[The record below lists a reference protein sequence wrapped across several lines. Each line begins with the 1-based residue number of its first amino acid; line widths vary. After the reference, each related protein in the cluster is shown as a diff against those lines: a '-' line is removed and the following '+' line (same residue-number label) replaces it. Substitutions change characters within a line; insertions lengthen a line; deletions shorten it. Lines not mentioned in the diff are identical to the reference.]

1 MKCIEYYKKTSVK
14 LRQLETYSIMFDLQN
29 KMQNKV
35 STLIICKVN
44 DYLTYK
50 LSEMGFW
57 QSKNKIDAYIRINLE
72 L

>member
-1 MKCIEYYKKTSVK
+1 
-14 LRQLETYSIMFDLQN
+14 MFDLQN